1 MTRVV
6 ITGIGAIT
14 PIGND
19 VSSFWENMK
28 AGVSGAAPITAFD
41 ASDFDIRIACEVK
54 DFKATDW
61 IEKKVARRLARC
73 IHFSIATTRQAL
85 DDAGFEVTPENA
97 PRVGVVFNSG
107 GGGLSGME
115 SAALKQAKNGPRSIS
130 PFLITN
136 IMLNAVSSWVSIEFG
151 TMGPLN
157 SSALACASG
166 NHAVLDAYHMIK
178 RGDADVIITGG
189 TEATISPVIFS
200 SFNRMGALSMRND
213 NPKAASRP
221 FDKERDGFVFGE
233 GAAAFILES
242 EEHARA
248 RGARI
253 YSEVLGGRLT
263 SDGHHVTAPRPD
275 AKGVIAAMHGA
286 LATSGKTVEDV
297 DTIFA
302 HATSTPLGD
311 TAETLGVKKVFGERA
326 YQIPITATKSQ
337 VGHMLGAAGAISVLA
352 AVKTIEDGVISP
364 TINLEN
370 PDPDCDL
377 DYVPNE
383 ARAHDAKVALVNA
396 FGFGGHNVVV
406 IISKYHENGAGRTNG
421 AE

>member
-6 ITGIGAIT
+6 ITGLGAVT
-14 PIGND
+14 PVGND
-19 VSSFWENMK
+19 VATFWENMK
-28 AGVSGAAPITAFD
+28 AGVSGAGSITAFD

-54 DFKATDW
+54 DFDPTDW
-61 IEKKVARRLARC
+61 MDKKIARRLARC
-73 IHFSIATTRQAL
+73 IHFSLATTRQAL
-85 DDAGFEVTPENA
+85 ADANFEVTSENA
-97 PRVGVVFNSG
+97 PHVGVVFNSG

-115 SAALKQAKNGPRSIS
+115 EASLKQAELGPRSIS

-136 IMLNAVSSWVSIEFG
+136 IMLNAVSSWISIELG

-166 NHAVLDAYHMIK
+166 NHAVLDAFHMIK

-200 SFNRMGALSMRND
+200 SFNRMGALSTRND
-213 NPKAASRP
+213 EPEKASRP

-242 EEHARA
+242 EEHAKA
-248 RGARI
+248 RGAKI
-253 YSEVLGGRLT
+253 YGEVLGGRMT
-263 SDGHHVTAPRPD
+263 SDGYHVTAPRPD
-275 AKGVIAAMHGA
+275 AEGVVAAMKGA
-286 LATSGKTVEDV
+286 LAMSGKTTEDV
-297 DTIFA
+297 DAIFA

-311 TAETLGVKKVFGERA
+311 VAETLGVKKVFGERA
-326 YQIPITATKSQ
+326 YQIPVTATKAQ

-352 AVKTIEDGVISP
+352 AVKTIDEGVICP
-364 TINLEN
+364 TINLN
-370 PDPDCDL
+370 TPDPDCDL
-377 DYVPNE
+377 DYVPNK
-383 ARAHDAKVALVNA
+383 ARNHPTNLALVNA

-406 IISKYHENGAGRTNG
+406 LIGKYHENGVG
-421 AE
+421 

>member
-6 ITGIGAIT
+6 ITGLGAIT
-14 PIGND
+14 PVGND
-19 VSSFWENMK
+19 VSTFWENMK
-28 AGVSGAAPITAFD
+28 AGVSGAGPITAFD

-54 DFKATDW
+54 DFNATDW
-61 IEKKVARRLARC
+61 IDRKVARRLARC
-73 IHFSIATTRQAL
+73 IHFSLATTRQAL
-85 DDAGFEVTPENA
+85 ADANFDVTPDNA

-115 SAALKQAKNGPRSIS
+115 EASLKQAENGPRSIS

-136 IMLNAVSSWVSIEFG
+136 IMLNAVSSWISIELG

-166 NHAVLDAYHMIK
+166 NHAVLDAFHMIK

-200 SFNRMGALSMRND
+200 SFNRMGALSPRNEE
-213 NPKAASRP
+213 PEKASRP

-242 EEHARA
+242 EEHAKA
-248 RGARI
+248 RGAKI
-253 YSEVLGGRLT
+253 YGEVLGGRMT
-263 SDGHHVTAPRPD
+263 SDGYHVTAPRPN
-275 AKGVIAAMHGA
+275 ASGVVAAMKGS
-286 LATSGKTVEDV
+286 LAMSGKAVEDV
-297 DTIFA
+297 DAIFA

-311 TAETLGVKKVFGERA
+311 VAETLGIKNVFGERA
-326 YQIPITATKSQ
+326 YQIPVSATKSQ

-352 AVKTIEDGVISP
+352 AIKTIEEGVICP
-364 TINLEN
+364 TINYEN
-370 PDPDCDL
+370 PDPECDL

-383 ARAHDAKVALVNA
+383 AREHPTELALVNA

-406 IISKYHENGAGRTNG
+406 LIGKYHQNGTSQ
-421 AE
+421 